1 MMNKRLLQGFTL
13 IEMIVVIVIT
23 GIIASAVAIFIRAPV
38 QGYTDSA
45 RRAELTDI
53 ADTALRRVSRDLRTA
68 LPNSVRVTGAC
79 AAGPGPCYLEFI
91 PTLGG
96 GRYRAGTAG
105 AAADVICP
113 GGTDRDD
120 ILDFGAADTCF
131 EVLGAMPVPPVTAGV
146 DQIVVYNMG
155 PGHLGADAYSGL
167 GGANDNRRSVTAVG
181 ATSITLDSVNA
192 LPNTSCVYDV
202 GGALVGGC
210 RFHVVRTAVTYACD
224 GAGNLLR
231 WQGYAIPVG
240 QPTAL
245 PVGGTSFTL
254 ATNVSDCRFAY
265 GVGISQD
272 NGLVTMH
279 LSITEQGETVA
290 MYAATHV
297 SNVP

>member
-1 MMNKRLLQGFTL
+1 MNKHLIQGFTL
-13 IEMIVVIVIT
+13 VEMIVVIVIT
-23 GIIASAVAIFIRAPV
+23 GIIASVVAVFLRAPV
-38 QGYTDSA
+38 EGYADSA

-79 AAGPGPCYLEFI
+79 AAGPGPCYMEFI
-91 PTLGG
+91 PTLSG

-120 ILDFGAADTCF
+120 ILDFGAADVCF
-131 EVLGAMPVPPVTAGV
+131 EVLGPMPPVAVGE
-146 DQIVVYNMG
+146 QIVVNNIGGGVAPDEAY
-155 PGHLGADAYSGL
+155 LGNNTALHNRRVVAGV
-167 GGANDNRRSVTAVG
+167 GAN
-181 ATSITLDSVNA
+181 SITLASLA
-192 LPNTSCVYDV
+192 GLTNTSCVP
-202 GGALVGGC
+202 GGAGFVGGC
-210 RFHVVRTAVTYACD
+210 RFHVVNTAVTYACD

-231 WQGYAIPVG
+231 WQGYAIQAAQPVAS
-240 QPTAL
+240 P
-245 PVGGTSFTL
+245 GGTTSTL

-265 GVGISQD
+265 APGVSERE
-272 NGLVTMH
+272 GLVTMH
-279 LSITEQGETVA
+279 LSITEDGETVA